1 MHPVVLTV
9 ANKRSSGV
17 TGLAIFRL
25 SAKFCCCCSCHG
37 QQCLIECTLV
47 CQNCSCLVDG
57 GEMICGVLTLCA
69 LQFTEAVVNLKFD
82 EDPKYAA
89 YSSLFEP
96 LCGATPARP
105 ILQTD
110 APKVCSCFC
119 SLSAI
124 VA

>member
-1 MHPVVLTV
+1 M
-9 ANKRSSGV
+9 
-17 TGLAIFRL
+17 
-25 SAKFCCCCSCHG
+25 
-37 QQCLIECTLV
+37 V
-47 CQNCSCLVDG
+47 CG
-57 GEMICGVLTLCA
+57 GLTLRA

-110 APKVCSCFC
+110 APKVCTCFS
-119 SLSAI
+119 SLSAVI
-124 VA
+124 ARCSAALRHTLLSRLPLLLTYGRGYDQL

>member
-1 MHPVVLTV
+1 MHPC
-9 ANKRSSGV
+9 
-17 TGLAIFRL
+17 I
-25 SAKFCCCCSCHG
+25 AKHCSCW
-37 QQCLIECTLV
+37 
-47 CQNCSCLVDG
+47 VDG
-57 GEMICGVLTLCA
+57 GEVVHGVLTLYA

-110 APKVCSCFC
+110 APKVCTCFYL
-119 SLSAI
+119 LSAV